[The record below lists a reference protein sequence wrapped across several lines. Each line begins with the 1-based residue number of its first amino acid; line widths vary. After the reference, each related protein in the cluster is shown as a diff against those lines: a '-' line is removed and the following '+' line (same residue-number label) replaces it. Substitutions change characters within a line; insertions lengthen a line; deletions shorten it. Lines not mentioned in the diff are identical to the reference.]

1 MLQRA
6 HQVLTVPEGAIEFS
20 GESTFVHILTD
31 SVPEQKFSKQPVTI
45 GMSDGIR
52 IEIKQGLQ
60 KGQQVRGAQKGI

>member
-1 MLQRA
+1 MTTSSLLIIIA
-6 HQVLTVPEGAIEFS
+6 GVLWGTMGL
-20 GESTFVHILTD
+20 FVHTLTD